1 MRRRLERAARP
12 ACTFGVAQADP
23 PLIAS
28 VVIRTVNGDVVF
40 LLRQG

>member
-12 ACTFGVAQADP
+12 ACTFGVAQAD
-23 PLIAS
+23 LVAS
-28 VVIRTVNGDVVF
+28 VVIITVDGNVVF